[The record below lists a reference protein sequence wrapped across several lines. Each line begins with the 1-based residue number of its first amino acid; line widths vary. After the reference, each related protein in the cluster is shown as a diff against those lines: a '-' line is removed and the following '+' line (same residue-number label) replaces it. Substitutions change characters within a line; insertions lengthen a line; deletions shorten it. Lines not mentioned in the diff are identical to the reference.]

1 MISSGH
7 FHVLEKVIYSELCD
21 EKILWDAKAP
31 EHLENKLMKW
41 ERYIEFKKMKYHGQS
56 H

>member
-7 FHVLEKVIYSELCD
+7 FHVLGKVIYSELCD
-21 EKILWDAKAP
+21 EKFPCDAKAP
-31 EHLENKLMKW
+31 EDLENKLVKW
-41 ERYIEFKKMKYHGQS
+41 ERYTEFKKMKCHGQS